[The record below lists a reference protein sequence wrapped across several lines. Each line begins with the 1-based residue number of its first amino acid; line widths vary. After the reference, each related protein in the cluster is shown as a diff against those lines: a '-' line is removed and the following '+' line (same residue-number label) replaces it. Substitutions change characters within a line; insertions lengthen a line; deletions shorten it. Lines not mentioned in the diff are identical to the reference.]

1 MKAFFL
7 LLLTWSLNVSAETK
21 CSQNELS
28 GLIKRNGPDIILV
41 SAPKSLSEK
50 TYKFGLTTR
59 GNVLP
64 YINQYV
70 SGVFILK
77 GDDQIVKASSIK
89 DAVYDPVSGEK
100 NPSSKKLKDVPCPQ

>member
-1 MKAFFL
+1 MKAFL
-7 LLLTWSLNVSAETK
+7 LLLLTISLDVSAETK
-21 CSQNELS
+21 CSQYELT
-28 GLIKRNGPDIILV
+28 GLIKRNGPHIILV

-50 TYKFGLTTR
+50 TFKFDLTTR
-59 GNVLP
+59 GTVLP

-77 GDDQIVKASSIK
+77 GDDQVVKASSLK
-89 DAVYDPVSGEK
+89 DAVHNPVSGEK